1 MAMSEGSGDIG
12 RFMGKYFT
20 AELVEHRNVSP
31 KTIDSY
37 RDALKLLLMFFRD
50 IEGIAPERL
59 ALSDIRKDTV
69 MRFLSWLESA
79 RGCSIATRNQR
90 LAVIRSF
97 CRFAAVERP
106 DCMGALTAVIEIR
119 EKKCAALDMNYLG
132 AEEVRTLLA
141 QPKVGTALGFR
152 DTVLLSALYDTAA
165 RAQELCD
172 VTIGDVR
179 GTGPM
184 VIILH
189 GKGSKSRCV
198 PVMDATARLI
208 KEHMARQKEPCGLAR
223 QNEPLFKSSRG
234 GKFTRWGIAKLLGKY
249 VAQIRCSDPE
259 FAHGLNVSPHTFRR
273 SRAMHLIQADV
284 NLIYIR
290 DLLGHADVSTTEVYA
305 RADSEMKRKAI
316 ERAYESLSPDALPN
330 WCDDSNLIGW
340 LERLGR

>member
-1 MAMSEGSGDIG
+1 MREDSGDIG
-12 RFMGKYFT
+12 RLMGKYFT
-20 AELVEHRNVSP
+20 AELIGHRNASP

-59 ALSDIRKDTV
+59 ALSDISKDTV
-69 MRFLSWLESA
+69 MRFFGWLESE

-119 EKKCAALDMNYLG
+119 EKKCATPDMNYLD
-132 AEEVRTLLA
+132 AEEVRALLT
-141 QPKVGTALGFR
+141 QPKVTTALGFR
-152 DTVLLSALYDTAA
+152 DMVLLSALYDTAA

-184 VIILH
+184 VLILH

-208 KEHMARQKEPCGLAR
+208 KEHMIRQKEPCGLAR
-223 QNEPLFKSSRG
+223 QSEPLFKSSRG
-234 GKFTRWGIAKLLGKY
+234 SKLTRWGIAKLLGKY
-249 VAQIRCSDPE
+249 ATQIRRSEPG
-259 FAHGLNVSPHTFRR
+259 FAHGLNVSPHTLRNP
-273 SRAMHLIQADV
+273 S
-284 NLIYIR
+284 
-290 DLLGHADVSTTEVYA
+290 
-305 RADSEMKRKAI
+305 
-316 ERAYESLSPDALPN
+316 
-330 WCDDSNLIGW
+330 
-340 LERLGR
+340 